1 LEDLLIKKI
10 DELNQVIKI
19 EGENINNNTNK
30 NFEEAKM
37 RTSRCTKCP
46 ELMVQ
51 IEKMKKDH

>member
-1 LEDLLIKKI
+1 MIKKI